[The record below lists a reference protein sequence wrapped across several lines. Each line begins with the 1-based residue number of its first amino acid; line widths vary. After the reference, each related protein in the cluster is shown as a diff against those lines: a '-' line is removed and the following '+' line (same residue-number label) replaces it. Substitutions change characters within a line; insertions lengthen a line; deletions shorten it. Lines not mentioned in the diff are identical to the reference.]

1 MNLFSDKTK
10 SIYPAVFNRILSEV
24 QMKFGLILN
33 RLDKVDVLRINIRL
47 KESFVPMWKSKIRKI
62 ELLCCHNNKTD
73 IFLND
78 LLKKINSIFRSNMKV

>member
-1 MNLFSDKTK
+1 MGDLIRQRNNFRVQSGCFIRFFWILFVFDLQMNLFSDKTK

-47 KESFVPMWKSKIRKI
+47 KESFVPM
-62 ELLCCHNNKTD
+62 
-73 IFLND
+73 
-78 LLKKINSIFRSNMKV
+78 